1 MKLQIIPVTA
11 SGAAPDPF
19 ELEISEASQVGQLKQ
34 SIEAMMGNQL
44 WKVSTMG
51 IFHRDRELQ
60 DTSTLLEY
68 AINEMDPVTVVSCE
82 VNNRVN
88 FPTGDEDLFANV
100 DPSIDVFFTID
111 ELLGLQNEALDVK
124 MILPYNFQATT
135 ELHNFTTH
143 HIKTAGQLRDKVDNS
158 PPSWLSKPEAFAILS
173 NANTFVAENVHD
185 YDNRR
190 NGGVALVRSAN
201 YGEFLR
207 QGPGYKHSLQE
218 TTRTVTIEKPAAKW
232 KIAGEI
238 FMDRY
243 EIMGDLWNC
252 RRVHLANDDT
262 FSLIQWM
269 TANPK
274 QKDTMKE
281 ELSNVVKA
289 VSEMTGQLNAVAGD
303 VTCLKSGLTDV
314 KTDLT
319 SMKQSL
325 TDIQMILAA
334 LVHRLPPQGS

>member
-100 DPSIDVFFTID
+100 DPSTDVFFTID

-124 MILPYNFQATT
+124 MILPTIFKQLLNCTT
-135 ELHNFTTH
+135 SRLTTL
-143 HIKTAGQLRDKVDNS
+143 KL
-158 PPSWLSKPEAFAILS
+158 
-173 NANTFVAENVHD
+173 
-185 YDNRR
+185 
-190 NGGVALVRSAN
+190 
-201 YGEFLR
+201 
-207 QGPGYKHSLQE
+207 
-218 TTRTVTIEKPAAKW
+218 
-232 KIAGEI
+232 
-238 FMDRY
+238 
-243 EIMGDLWNC
+243 
-252 RRVHLANDDT
+252 LANCGT
-262 FSLIQWM
+262 KLIIAHQVGFRSLRHSQSYQMLIRLLLRMFMSM
-269 TANPK
+269 T
-274 QKDTMKE
+274 TGGM
-281 ELSNVVKA
+281 VV
-289 VSEMTGQLNAVAGD
+289 L
-303 VTCLKSGLTDV
+303 LW
-314 KTDLT
+314 
-319 SMKQSL
+319 
-325 TDIQMILAA
+325 
-334 LVHRLPPQGS
+334 